1 MDALQCFNYL
11 IPNGRWVGKSF
22 GAGIYWSLERV
33 GHSRYNCGDRKSG
46 TSWIVARVISCGIG
60 SLIPSCYFYF
70 LDFLTNFLH
79 FSTFRTTPLYQL
91 FSLLLIPQLSYFH
104 TSFLLLHMGRKCCFL
119 HCHSN
124 YDTSQAKNPVLKE
137 RNDQNMKYTRREEF
151 TFQHSSFR
159 TTRRKGASG
168 YVLFRI

>member
-1 MDALQCFNYL
+1 MGALQCFNYL
-11 IPNGRWVGKSF
+11 ITNRRWVGKSF

-124 YDTSQAKNPVLKE
+124 YDTSLGYHGKVFIWRANLFCLKWRRWRE
-137 RNDQNMKYTRREEF
+137 WRRTFYFNKY
-151 TFQHSSFR
+151 
-159 TTRRKGASG
+159 
-168 YVLFRI
+168 RIRSI